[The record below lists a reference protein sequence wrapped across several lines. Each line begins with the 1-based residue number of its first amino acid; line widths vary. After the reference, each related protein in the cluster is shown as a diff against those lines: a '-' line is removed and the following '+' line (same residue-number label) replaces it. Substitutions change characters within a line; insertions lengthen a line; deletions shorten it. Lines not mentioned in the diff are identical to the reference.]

1 MQFLLCGN
9 RLDILVLR
17 DRFGCALDVQNGPP
31 VNFRILAVEVRL
43 GRVAEIRR
51 HAHQIDRL
59 ASKRHCP
66 VRRSGT
72 RTAAVDEGGGVLE
85 CAYAPQYIVRAL
97 AGLFA
102 GKDYRLCHLKPLDLI
117 PPHFLV
123 EIDQDGRIVSP
134 QNPICADGKEAVQ
147 AGQIFRQMGTVT

>member
-1 MQFLLCGN
+1 LQFLLCGN

-31 VNFRILAVEVRL
+31 VNLRILAVEVRL

-51 HAHQIDRL
+51 HAHHVDRL
-59 ASKRHCP
+59 ASKRYRP
-66 VRRSGT
+66 VSRSDT
-72 RTAAVDEGGGVLE
+72 RTAAVDEGGRVLQ
-85 CAYAPQYIVRAL
+85 CTHGPQRIVRAR
-97 AGLFA
+97 AGLIP
-102 GKDYRLCHLKPLDLI
+102 GKDYRLRHLKPLGLI
-117 PPHFLV
+117 PQHFLV

-147 AGQIFRQMGTVT
+147 AG